1 MSYRTNLC
9 NDIEFT
15 KAKLFSY
22 VQYELAE
29 LHKKYETSKKKQN
42 NIFKISFILLSSDDQ
57 ILNSI
62 LARY

>member
-29 LHKKYETSKKKQN
+29 LHKKYETSKKN
-42 NIFKISFILLSSDDQ
+42 KIIYLKFPSFYYHLMI
-57 ILNSI
+57 
-62 LARY
+62 RF

>member
-15 KAKLFSY
+15 KTKLFSS

-29 LHKKYETSKKKQN
+29 LHKKYEASKKNK
-42 NIFKISFILLSSDDQ
+42 ILLFKIFI
-57 ILNSI
+57 
-62 LARY
+62 